1 MSRAPLLLCFL
12 ACSLVATSPASAGN
26 PVRDAILG
34 SAYSSHR
41 GYAVLQRMC
50 DEGGGRFTG
59 SPSNERGLRILEQE
73 LSAVGVRTH
82 REAFTMAG
90 WVRGEDAVDVLTPE
104 LRHLRAIA
112 LGYVEAHPA
121 FEAQLAWAAH
131 GREAELANVR
141 GAVALVTSEPPKEGE
156 APLRYEV
163 IARAAAAGARGVLF
177 INDKPG
183 GSLLAGVSNFLG
195 KPAAVPGYSI
205 TYEEGQRLRRLLAGG
220 QPVTVRIAT
229 ASHCTQT
236 PSANLVATFPGRRK
250 ARVVVGGHVD
260 GWDIGQGA
268 VDNGVG
274 SATVF
279 EIARLLA
286 LHAPVNEYTVDCV
299 WFNGEELGI
308 WGAAAY
314 VKAHAGDSIVAM
326 VNLDMP
332 GRPTGLNVM
341 GHDALLPFA
350 REFLAGLPGY
360 AFTDSVMSVPWSN
373 SDHQCFLLEGIPS
386 FTFMGHLEKESVFHY
401 HDMGDTFDK
410 VDRRAL
416 VDASAVA
423 GLLVY
428 DLANTPSLPLR
439 RKSVEERIE
448 SFRKVGM
455 DARLKRQGQ
464 WPFKD

>member
-1 MSRAPLLLCFL
+1 MSRFPLFLRFIAVSLLLTP
-12 ACSLVATSPASAGN
+12 STRAGDT
-26 PVRDAILG
+26 VRDAILG
-34 SAYSSHR
+34 SAYRSHQ

-50 DEGGGRFTG
+50 DEGGGRLAG
-59 SPSNERGLRILEQE
+59 SPANERGLRILEEE
-73 LSAVGVRTH
+73 LGTHGVRTH
-82 REAFTMAG
+82 REPFTMPG
-90 WVRGEDAVDVLTPE
+90 WVRGEDVVDVLTPE

-121 FEAQLAWAAH
+121 FDAPLVWAAH
-131 GREAELANVR
+131 GREADMTNVR
-141 GAVALVTSEPPKEGE
+141 GAVALVTSEAPKEGE
-156 APLRYEV
+156 APLRFEV

-183 GSLLAGVSNFLG
+183 GLLLAGVSNFLG
-195 KPAAVPGYSI
+195 RPAAVPGYSI
-205 TYEEGQRLRRLLAGG
+205 TYEEGQRLRRVLAGG
-220 QPVTVRIAT
+220 HPVTVRIAT

-236 PSANLVATFPGRRK
+236 TSANLVATFPGRRK
-250 ARVVVGGHVD
+250 ARIVVGGHVD

-286 LHAPVNEYTVDCV
+286 RHAPVNEYTVDCV

-308 WGAAAY
+308 WGGNAY
-314 VKAHAGDSIVAM
+314 VQAHASDSIVAM

-341 GHDALLPFA
+341 GHDALIPFA
-350 REFLAGLPGY
+350 RQFLAGLTGF
-360 AFTDSVMSVPWSN
+360 AFTDSVISVPWSN
-373 SDHQCFLLEGIPS
+373 SDHQSFLLEGIPA

-401 HDMGDTFDK
+401 HDVGDTFDK

-423 GLLVY
+423 AVLVY
-428 DLANTPSLPLR
+428 DLANTPSLPMK

-448 SFRKVGM
+448 SFKKVGM